1 MSKTHKPLNVLRITA
16 FAGLLLAAAFQ
27 GCNDKHVYDA
37 SGAFEAD
44 EILVPAE
51 ATGIIRD
58 LRVREGDI
66 LDSGVVVG
74 YVDSFQL
81 DLKRRQLQAQ
91 IRSVNSRQPDIAQQ
105 TAFYD
110 QQRALTQVRLD
121 NLLQEEDRFR
131 RLVATDAAT
140 QKQLDDISGLV
151 REAREQLKVIED
163 QKKAQVSMLRTQR
176 NALTSDVEPLD
187 VQVRQVEDQLRK
199 CRITNPVSGTVL
211 TKYAYAGEMIATG
224 QPVYK
229 IADLRTMILR
239 AYVSGDQLP
248 GIQLNQNVEVLTDDG
263 NGGFHS
269 DTGRIAWIS
278 DKAEFTP
285 KTIQTKAERANLVY
299 AIKVEVPNE
308 GRYKIGMYGEVN
320 FGK

>member
-1 MSKTHKPLNVLRITA
+1 MNRKDKMAKAVRQAAWT
-16 FAGLLLAAAFQ
+16 GLILAALLP
-27 GCNDKHVYDA
+27 GCRDAHVYDA

-51 ATGIIRD
+51 ATGIIRA
-58 LRVREGDI
+58 LHVREGDV
-66 LDSGVVVG
+66 LDSGAIVG

-110 QQRALTQVRLD
+110 QQLSLTRVRLD
-121 NLLQEEDRFR
+121 NLLQEEDRFK
-131 RLVATDAAT
+131 RLVAADAAT
-140 QKQLDDISGLV
+140 AKQLDDISALV
-151 REAREQLKVIED
+151 REAREQLKVIEN

-176 NALTSDVEPLD
+176 DALASDVQPLD
-187 VQVRQVEDQLRK
+187 VQIQQVEDQLRK

-211 TKYAYAGEMIATG
+211 TRYAYAGEMIATG
-224 QPVYK
+224 QPIYK

-248 GIQLNQNVEVLTDDG
+248 EIQLNQNVEVLTDDG
-263 NGGFHS
+263 NGGFYT

-299 AIKVEVPNE
+299 AIKVEVPND

-320 FGK
+320 FNK